1 MRTSLSNF
9 LTQTVEGFPVTGAGL
24 ALAEE
29 MERLLQPGS
38 PPLPVDLAEVHAVDV
53 RHLLP
58 GQDGPAAHQVVQL
71 PHVDPDSVGVA
82 GVVEVAPDDWEDSTA
97 DGLQTDLVI
106 LTGGQVQSEHGVT
119 VGVLDHEDV
128 RHHQHQELL
137 ILRHLC

>member
-1 MRTSLSNF
+1 MKTSLSNF

-58 GQDGPAAHQVVQL
+58 GHHRPAGHQVVDP
-71 PHVDPDSVGVA
+71 PHIESDRVGGT
-82 GVVEVAPDDWEDSTA
+82 GVVEQSQSWVNCTSDICCTNAFF
-97 DGLQTDLVI
+97 LVPSCCLVYI
-106 LTGGQVQSEHGVT
+106 L
-119 VGVLDHEDV
+119 
-128 RHHQHQELL
+128 
-137 ILRHLC
+137 